1 MVPQFVRWYFGT
13 ETMAPKELRQEPTPP
28 ASQLYRRDIAV
39 AWPSTAE
46 SILIAAVSA
55 VDTMMVGGLGAAAIS
70 AVGICSQPRLLTLA
84 VIISLNVGVTAIVA
98 RRRGENNTAGAV
110 RCFKQ
115 SLLVSA
121 ILTFLVCGLSFF
133 FARPLLL
140 LSGADPEYLELSVQY
155 FRIIDIGLLFYAVT
169 LTINAAQRGAG
180 NTKIALRTNLT
191 ANVINLIF
199 NYFLINGYGGFP
211 RLEVAGAALATT
223 LGNIVAFFMALASV
237 LDRRCFIS
245 LRNRI
250 SWRFEKTVIASIAKV
265 SSSALAEQFFLR
277 LGMLSFTRLVSGLG
291 TVPYATHVVCMN
303 IMNMSFSLGDGLG
316 VAASALVGQ
325 SLGAKR
331 PDLAMIYGK
340 VTQRVAFLC
349 ALVMASI
356 FFVGRFEIIRLFIEE
371 TPVIALGGQ
380 VMLVIAVLCLI
391 QTTQVVLA
399 GSLRGAGDTAFV
411 ALLALLG
418 LTIVRPVVGWL
429 LCYPAGLGLI
439 GAWLGLL
446 SDQFL
451 RMLLLFRRFRGGRWT
466 KIEL

>member
-1 MVPQFVRWYFGT
+1 M
-13 ETMAPKELRQEPTPP
+13 
-28 ASQLYRRDIAV
+28 
-39 AWPSTAE
+39 
-46 SILIAAVSA
+46 
-55 VDTMMVGGLGAAAIS
+55 
-70 AVGICSQPRLLTLA
+70 
-84 VIISLNVGVTAIVA
+84 
-98 RRRGENNTAGAV
+98 
-110 RCFKQ
+110 
-115 SLLVSA
+115 
-121 ILTFLVCGLSFF
+121 
-133 FARPLLL
+133 
-140 LSGADPEYLELSVQY
+140 
-155 FRIIDIGLLFYAVT
+155 T